1 MNEFPD
7 QLASVYRSDQLFGC
21 GHVGLVAKGARD
33 NAMPAGSLALQR
45 LVKLLQLPSVSLQH
59 SLHIHTRDLSS
70 ALRLTV
76 KLSRPPCWSCCEI
89 KMAMAREEGGG
100 HLQERERA
108 LCKHNTP
115 CNLQNVLV

>member
-76 KLSRPPCWSCCEI
+76 KLSRPPCCEI
-89 KMAMAREEGGG
+89 KIAREEGGG

-115 CNLQNVLV
+115 GNLQNMLV

>member
-1 MNEFPD
+1 MLNEFPD

-76 KLSRPPCWSCCEI
+76 KLSRPPCCEI
-89 KMAMAREEGGG
+89 KMAG
-100 HLQERERA
+100 
-108 LCKHNTP
+108 
-115 CNLQNVLV
+115 